1 MRAAA
6 TPRST
11 ARAVLRAAV
20 LATLLPAPLAA
31 QHAHQPAAIAG
42 LGSVHFA
49 TSCRREVAPTFD
61 RAIALLHSFEF
72 AAAIRGFEEV
82 IAADSA
88 CAMAHWGVALSRWSN
103 PMAVNVRPPSLL
115 ARARTAS
122 DAAKRF
128 AAAATERERRYA
140 DAVAKLY
147 DGHETLGQPARLAA
161 YEAAMADLVA
171 KHPDDSEA
179 KIFHAL
185 AMVAAAPPTDKSYA
199 RQKQA
204 GALLEALWKEQ
215 PNHPG
220 LAHYIIHSY
229 DYPPLAPQAAAAARR
244 YAEIAPAATHALH
257 MPSHTF
263 TRLGD
268 WEASVASN
276 RRSAESALRDS
287 SLAELL
293 HAYDYQVYAY
303 LQLRRDSAAKTVL
316 ARLPAIAAHFDPA
329 KVTGAAPGWAGIF
342 ALAAMPARY
351 ALERRAWAEAA
362 SLPAASTAWPFADA
376 MTWFARA
383 LGAARTGR
391 TSEARA
397 SVDTL
402 GAIAQRLS
410 TAGEPYW
417 AEQVAIQR
425 LGAQGWL
432 ALAEGRKED
441 ALAHL
446 REAATREDATEKSAV
461 TPGPLAPAREQLG
474 DLLLELG
481 RPAEALAEYR
491 RTMTKEPNRFLGLE
505 GARRA
510 ALAAGDRKAAASY
523 AAEIRKLTGS

>member
-1 MRAAA
+1 MRAIV
-6 TPRST
+6 TSRPI
-11 ARAVLRAAV
+11 ARAVLRAAL
-20 LATLLPAPLAA
+20 LAPLAPPSLAA
-31 QHAHQPAAIAG
+31 QHAHELTG
-42 LGSVHFA
+42 LGSVHFE
-49 TSCRREVAPTFD
+49 TSCRREVAPQFD

-72 AAAIRGFEEV
+72 GAALRGFEQV
-82 IAADSA
+82 LASDST
-88 CAMAHWGVALSRWSN
+88 CAMAHWGIALARWSN
-103 PMAVNVRPPSLL
+103 PMAVNVRPPALL
-115 ARARTAS
+115 ARARVAS
-122 DAAKRF
+122 NAAKRL
-128 AAAATERERRYA
+128 AAAATARERGYA
-140 DAVAKLY
+140 EAVAKLY
-147 DGHETLGQPARLAA
+147 DGHETLDQPARLAA

-171 KHPDDSEA
+171 RQPGDSEA

-199 RQKQA
+199 RQRKA

-263 TRLGD
+263 TRLGH

-303 LQLRRDSAAKTVL
+303 LQMRRDSAAKAVL
-316 ARLPAIAAHFDPA
+316 ARLPSIAARFDPT
-329 KVTGAAPGWAGIF
+329 KVTGAAPGWAGVF
-342 ALAAMPARY
+342 ALAAIPARY

-362 SLPAASTAWPFADA
+362 VLTPHASAWPYAEA

-391 TSEARA
+391 TTEAHA

-402 GAIAQRLS
+402 GAIAQRL
-410 TAGEPYW
+410 TAAGEPYW

-425 LGAQGWL
+425 LGAQAWL

-441 ALAHL
+441 ALARL
-446 REAATREDATEKSAV
+446 REAAEREDATEKSAV
-461 TPGPLAPAREQLG
+461 TPGPLAPAREQLA

-491 RTMTKEPNRFLGLE
+491 RTMAKEPNRFLGLE

-510 ALAAGDRKAAASY
+510 ALAAGDRKAATFYAS
-523 AAEIRKLTGS
+523 EIAKLTGG